1 MVLLA
6 VAATVLFELSQ
17 SDRSKHSTEQFEWH
31 EAYQIL
37 RIETA
42 LLRPGIREQMQR
54 LEIDYDLSW
63 PNLLME
69 LCISGASIMEDLID
83 KLIPNGNFYSLN
95 AARIVVQAAG
105 LRYDVQKKLID
116 YLYNTNRHSYLDVSK
131 VKIIK
136 NRKKRIRQLY
146 EPNISPVTIEAR
158 SKIDVLPSIQALLLL
173 P

>member
-1 MVLLA
+1 MVPN
-6 VAATVLFELSQ
+6 
-17 SDRSKHSTEQFEWH
+17 STEQFEWH

-63 PNLLME
+63 PNLLTE

-105 LRYDVQKKLID
+105 LRYDVQEKLID
-116 YLYNTNRHSYLDVSK
+116 YLCETNRHSYLDASK

-136 NRKKRIRQLY
+136 NSRIICSPRREKRIPETPQSRINTMFLRLCSFLWLRY
-146 EPNISPVTIEAR
+146 KN
-158 SKIDVLPSIQALLLL
+158 LF
-173 P
+173 

>member
-1 MVLLA
+1 
-6 VAATVLFELSQ
+6 
-17 SDRSKHSTEQFEWH
+17 
-31 EAYQIL
+31 
-37 RIETA
+37 
-42 LLRPGIREQMQR
+42 
-54 LEIDYDLSW
+54 
-63 PNLLME
+63 
-69 LCISGASIMEDLID
+69 MEDLID

-95 AARIVVQAAG
+95 AARTTVQIAG

-116 YLYNTNRHSYLDVSK
+116 YLYNTNRYSYLDVSK

-146 EPNISPVTIEAR
+146 ELNISPVTIEAR